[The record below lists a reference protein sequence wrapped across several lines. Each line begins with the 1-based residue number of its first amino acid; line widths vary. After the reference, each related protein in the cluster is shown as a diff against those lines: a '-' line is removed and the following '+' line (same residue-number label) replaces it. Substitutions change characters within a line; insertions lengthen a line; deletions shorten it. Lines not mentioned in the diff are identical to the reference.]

1 MTDKDERVERRRD
14 ERFKVQSG
22 ALLISISHSIVL
34 GQVGDLS
41 MGGLAFSYVPEGKRP
56 IESAELNIF
65 LADYGFHLDSI
76 PFESIWDF
84 ENRVSPLRATRTK
97 LSGVR
102 FRGLTHSQISQ
113 LKAVLEIEQQ
123 RIAERKRS
131 EKAIELAH
139 AELNQIFETAADGMR
154 VIDKDFN
161 VLRSNKTLLSLSGAT
176 ESKGRKCHEVFP
188 GPMCHTPQ
196 CPLTRIIEGEER
208 LECVTEKVR
217 ADGSK
222 IPCILTATAFR
233 DRGGELIGIVED
245 FRDISELKCAEEK
258 REKLIVELQQ
268 ALTNL
273 KTLSGLLP
281 VCVSCKKIRDDN
293 GYWSQIEA
301 YIREHSEAEF
311 THSICPDCTKKLYP
325 GVVKKKNSCF
335 IFI

>member
-22 ALLISISHSIVL
+22 ALLVSMSHSIVL
-34 GQVGDLS
+34 GQIGDLS

-56 IESAELNIF
+56 IEPVELDIF
-65 LADYGFHLDSI
+65 LADYGFYLDGI
-76 PFESIWDF
+76 PVESVWDF

-97 LSGVR
+97 LSGVK

-113 LKAVLEIEQQ
+113 LKAVSEIEQQ
-123 RIAERKRS
+123 RIAQRKRS
-131 EKAIELAH
+131 EEAAELVH
-139 AELNQIFETAADGMR
+139 AELEQILETAAGGMR
-154 VIDKDFN
+154 VIDTDFN
-161 VLRSNKTLLSLSGAT
+161 VLRDNKAFLSLSGVS
-176 ESKGRKCHEVFP
+176 ESRGRKCHEVFP
-188 GPMCHTPQ
+188 GRLCHTPQ
-196 CPLTRIIEGEER
+196 CPLTRIIHGE
-208 LECVTEKVR
+208 LYIECEVEKTR
-217 ADGSK
+217 SDGSK
-222 IPCILTATAFR
+222 IPCILTATPFR
-233 DRGGELIGIVED
+233 NARGELIGIVED
-245 FRDISELKCAEEK
+245 FRDISAEEK
-258 REKLIVELQQ
+258 REELIIKLQL

-293 GYWSQIEA
+293 GYWNQIEA

-325 GVVKKKNSCF
+325 GMVKKKSSCF